1 MWDTLEAP
9 LEEMLGQTEISGL
22 FFLFFFYTD
31 LLFKIV
37 VFTVRVTCDAK
48 IER

>member
-22 FFLFFFYTD
+22 LFIFFYTD
-31 LLFKIV
+31 LLFKIT
-37 VFTVRVTCDAK
+37 VFTVRVTRDAK